1 MTAALAEAA
10 LGPWGGAA
18 APPRLVVDRENAVY
32 EVRLCSGERA
42 ALRLHRAGYRS
53 PAAIEAEMA
62 WTAALAEDGFPCPR
76 PVAAEDG
83 ALLAR
88 APDGR
93 AASVVTWID
102 APPLAEGGPTVDAF
116 RRLGGLIARLHDET
130 DRLGPETHA
139 LPSWTGE
146 SLLGDHPVWG
156 RFWEHPHLTPE
167 ESRLLQIVREEARAR
182 LDALPEPD
190 LGPIHGDVLLDNVL
204 DQGSRL
210 WLIDFDDCGVGHRVY
225 DLGTALVGHAE
236 RPDYPDLAA
245 ALVAGYAS
253 RRGNGARV
261 AAELSLFVMLRAL
274 ASCGWVL
281 SRTETGDPRRRAYA
295 DRAVRLAERWLAR
308 AGA

>member
-1 MTAALAEAA
+1 MSGGLAEAA
-10 LGPWGGAA
+10 LAPWGGAG

-32 EVRLCSGERA
+32 EVQLRSGQRA
-42 ALRLHRAGYRS
+42 ALRLHRPGYRS

-62 WTAALAEDGFPCPR
+62 WTSGLARAGFPCPR
-76 PVAAEDG
+76 PIPAETG

-93 AASVVTWID
+93 AASVVAWID
-102 APPLAEGGPTVDAF
+102 APPLAEGGPRPEAF
-116 RRLGGLIARLHDET
+116 RRLGVLVARLHAET
-130 DRLGPETHA
+130 DALAPRCDA

-146 SLLGDHPVWG
+146 SLLGEKPAWG
-156 RFWEHPHLTPE
+156 RFWTHPDLTPDE
-167 ESRLLQIVREEARAR
+167 VQLLQIVRSEARAR

-190 LGPIHGDVLLDNVL
+190 FGPIHGDLLLDNVL
-204 DQGSRL
+204 EAPERL
-210 WLIDFDDCGVGHRVY
+210 WLIDFDDSGMGYRGY
-225 DLGTALVGHAE
+225 DLGTALVAHAE

-253 RRGNGARV
+253 HRGNAARV
-261 AAELSLFVMLRAL
+261 AAELPLFVMLRAL

-281 SRTETGDPRRRAYA
+281 SRTQPGDPRRRAYA

-308 AGA
+308 RGP